1 VRVSHTRKEEQGDI
15 LSELQEEDK
24 GLLREFDR
32 ELEYGDGASEHTRR
46 AYTGELSRLALWLG
60 GGLEV
65 GFRRNRLR
73 GYLRHLA
80 GREMAASSVSRTVAA
95 LKRFG
100 RWLAETG
107 RAPDNQAARLSSPGR
122 KGKLPGFLS
131 VAEVRQVLESYDTT
145 SALGL
150 RNRAVVEVLYGS
162 GLRAAECAD
171 LTVGGAELRSGTL
184 RVLGKGRRERVV
196 PVPSGSLEVL
206 RRWMARRGELVG
218 DRPDPG
224 TVFVSV
230 RGRRLDP
237 RDVRRIVARGVS
249 RAARAAGATPH
260 TFRHSFA
267 THLLDRGADLR
278 AVQDMLGHASLSTT
292 QVYTH
297 LTAERLR
304 DTHRK
309 AHPRG
314 KE

>member
-1 VRVSHTRKEEQGDI
+1 MAE
-15 LSELQEEDK
+15 
-24 GLLREFDR
+24 
-32 ELEYGDGASEHTRR
+32 
-46 AYTGELSRLALWLG
+46 WLG
-60 GGLEV
+60 GGLED
-65 GFRRNRLR
+65 GFRLDRLR

-80 GREMAASSVSRTVAA
+80 GRELASATLSRSVAA
-95 LKRFG
+95 LRRFG
-100 RWLAETG
+100 RWLQETG
-107 RAPDNQAARLSSPGR
+107 RAEDNQAAGLSSPRSSGR
-122 KGKLPGFLS
+122 LPGFLS
-131 VAEVRQVLESYDTT
+131 VAEVREVLETYDT
-145 SALGL
+145 SRILGL

-162 GLRAAECAD
+162 GLRASECAG
-171 LTVGGAELRSGTL
+171 LTLEATNLREGNL
-184 RVLGKGRRERVV
+184 RVLGKGRKERVV
-196 PVPSGSLEVL
+196 PVPSGSLDVL
-206 RRWMARRGELVG
+206 RQWVGNRGRLLEG
-218 DRPDPG
+218 RPDPG

-237 RDVRRIVARGVS
+237 RDVRRIVARGVG

-297 LTAERLR
+297 LTAGRLR